1 MLLELLKKE
10 FWNMELLE
18 KKKRG
23 RGEKKKKKRAK
34 KHYSGQWCFWW

>member
-23 RGEKKKKKRAK
+23 RGEKKKREK